1 MRLRAPEPQNKRM
14 ELMKPPSPR
23 HKGWAWPPFGG
34 HRALRSSS
42 VVFGDSG
49 QTKNQL
55 VSRRDH
61 AKTAAGRGRTSAPV
75 PLVAAMILIEAGCA
89 TISQPVRTYAGPEL
103 PARAVALI
111 DGVLPQP
118 SDRPQ
123 RLDTGGVYIPCING
137 VSLERHF
144 GTYDNGGRWPNKLS
158 LMPGRHYLAVV
169 YDFPRGQKASWAN
182 VALDVEAGRQYIV
195 KREVKGES
203 VRMWVEDTANGMV
216 VAAATPMRTD
226 GPKRDAVK
234 PCP

>member
-1 MRLRAPEPQNKRM
+1 MTKPVAVWDVGGRASERSDVELEHPPDGLR
-14 ELMKPPSPR
+14 PR
-23 HKGWAWPPFGG
+23 VILNVRRTRGEG
-34 HRALRSSS
+34 R
-42 VVFGDSG
+42 VV
-49 QTKNQL
+49 N
-55 VSRRDH
+55 RIR
-61 AKTAAGRGRTSAPV
+61 
-75 PLVAAMILIEAGCA
+75 LVAATILIEAGCA
-89 TISQPVRTYAGPEL
+89 TISQPVRTYPGPEL
-103 PARAVALI
+103 PARAGALI
-111 DGVLPQP
+111 DGVSPQP
-118 SDRPQ
+118 SESPP

-144 GTYDNGGRWPNKLS
+144 GSYDNGGRWPNKLS
-158 LMPGRHYLAVV
+158 LIPGRHYLAVV

-216 VAAATPMRTD
+216 VAAATPMRGD